1 MKRRQYALGLHVLAA
16 IFGIAACGIPIGLYF
31 MTYDW
36 RHSAV
41 SFGGNCLL
49 CLLAYL
55 LYRLD
60 DAYISGIVADL
71 SSLVDVLT
79 ELEEREVFPG
89 EEDTLLS
96 KLQGKVIKLVRILK
110 HQNKVAKQEQE
121 NMKELVSDIS
131 HQLKTPISNLKM
143 YSSFLED
150 DGLSEESRQEYVGII
165 RLSVERLDFLSENL
179 IKISRLESGLIH
191 LNMRS
196 QNLSET
202 VLKAVKDIYPK
213 AKNKGVEIAYQEE
226 GGFALCHDRNWTAEA
241 VFNLLD
247 NGVKYAREGS
257 RVVLAIRQ
265 LGTFVEVSVEDEN
278 GPIPERER
286 AKIFTRFYR
295 GENSR
300 NQEGIGMGLY
310 LSREIVV
317 KQGGYMNLRITEKGN
332 VFCIVIRA

>member
-1 MKRRQYALGLHVLAA
+1 MKRKNYELRLHALAA
-16 IFGIAACGIPIGLYF
+16 VFGLVAWGIPLGLYF
-31 MTYDW
+31 ITGDW

-55 LYRLD
+55 LHRLD

-71 SSLVDVLT
+71 SSLVDILT

-96 KLQGKVIKLVRILK
+96 KLQNKVIKLARILK
-110 HQNKVAKQEQE
+110 EKSNVEKQEQE
-121 NMKELVSDIS
+121 NTKELVSDIS

-150 DGLSEESRQEYVGII
+150 AGLSEEKRQEYVGII
-165 RLSVERLDFLSENL
+165 RLSVERLDFLSANL

-191 LNMRS
+191 LDMRS
-196 QNLSET
+196 QSLSET
-202 VLKAVKDIYPK
+202 VLKAVKDVYPK
-213 AKNKGVEIAYQEE
+213 AKKRGVEISYREE
-226 GGFALCHDRNWTAEA
+226 GEFVLPHDRNWTAEA

-257 RVVLAIRQ
+257 GVALAIRK

-278 GPIPERER
+278 GPIPEGER

-295 GENSR
+295 GENGR
-300 NQEGIGMGLY
+300 NREGIGVGLY
-310 LSREIVV
+310 LSREIAV

-332 VFCIVIRA
+332 VFCIVMGV